1 MLVTYVFSH
10 SSLCCVELAVT
21 SEPLEME
28 RLEVVETVLEPTV
41 VDAAEVVIVTN
52 QLLTSDASDEAV
64 ES

>member
-1 MLVTYVFSH
+1 M
-10 SSLCCVELAVT
+10 AVT

-28 RLEVVETVLEPTV
+28 QLEVVETVLEPTV
-41 VDAAEVVIVTN
+41 VNAAEVVVVTN